1 MSILSKDYY
10 KILGVKKDASKE
22 EIKKAYKKL
31 AKKYHPDLNKDPD
44 AAEKFK
50 EVNEA
55 AAVLGDPQKRQQ
67 YDQYG
72 TADFGQGQGF
82 GGFDFS
88 DFASKGFDFENIFE
102 NLFSGMGFGGF
113 GGRRQRSNRGRDLV
127 FDMSI
132 TLEEAA
138 KGVKKKIDIDKQVEC
153 EACKGTGAEKGSKM
167 KTCEQ
172 CNGTGV
178 SRQTRRTPFGVF
190 QTQTTCR
197 QCQGRGEYIEEPCP
211 ECQGQGRY
219 EKEVQVEVKIPAGVD
234 TGTQVR
240 LKGEGEA
247 GFQGSTPGDL
257 YIRIRVKPHKIFER
271 QGKELYLKAPLPFA
285 TACLGGELEVPTLDG
300 KTKIKI
306 PAGTQSGVIFRIKD
320 KGIPDLHGYGK
331 GGLNVEVYID
341 VPKKLNKKQK
351 ELLKEF
357 DKGTKKKKKWWPSFL
372 SLF

>member
-1 MSILSKDYY
+1 MAKDYY
-10 KILGVKKDASKE
+10 KILGVKKEATKE

-31 AKKYHPDLNKDPD
+31 AKKYHPDLNKDPS

-67 YDQYG
+67 YDQFG

-82 GGFDFS
+82 GGFDFR
-88 DFASKGFDFENIFE
+88 DFAAGQGFDFENIFE

-113 GGRRQRSNRGRDLV
+113 GGGRRRARPGRGRDLV
-127 FDMSI
+127 FDLTV

-138 KGVKKKIDIDKQVEC
+138 KGVKKKIEIDKLVEC
-153 EACKGTGAEKGSKM
+153 EKCKGTGAAKGSSM
-167 KTCEQ
+167 KSCED

-178 SRQTRRTPFGVF
+178 YRQTRRTPFGVF
-190 QTQTTCR
+190 QTQSACR
-197 QCQGRGEYIEEPCP
+197 RCQGRGEYIEDSCSNCE
-211 ECQGQGRY
+211 GQGRY
-219 EKEVQVEVKIPAGVD
+219 EKEVIEEIKIPAGVD
-234 TGTQVR
+234 EGTQVR

-247 GFQGSTPGDL
+247 GFQGSTAGDL
-257 YIRIRVKPHKIFER
+257 YLRIHVKPHKVFER

-306 PAGTQSGVIFRIKD
+306 PAGTQSGVIFRIKG
-320 KGIPDLHGYGK
+320 KGMPDLHGYGT
-331 GGLNVEVYID
+331 GSLNVEVYID
-341 VPKKLNKKQK
+341 VPKKLTKKQK
-351 ELLKEF
+351 ESIKEF
-357 DKGTKKKKKWWPSFL
+357 GKGTKKKKKWWPSFL

>member
-1 MSILSKDYY
+1 MTKDYY
-10 KILGVKKDASKE
+10 KILGVKKEATKE

-50 EVNEA
+50 EINEA
-55 AAVLGDPQKRQQ
+55 AAVLGDPQKKQQ
-67 YDQYG
+67 YDQFG

-113 GGRRQRSNRGRDLV
+113 GGRRQRSKRGRDLL
-127 FDMSI
+127 FDMTI

-138 KGVKKKIDIDKQVEC
+138 KGVKKKIDIDKLVEC

-197 QCQGRGEYIEEPCP
+197 QCQGRGEYIEEPCA

-219 EKEVQVEVKIPAGVD
+219 EKEVEVEVKIPAGVD

-247 GFQGSTPGDL
+247 GFQGSTAGDL
-257 YIRIRVKPHKIFER
+257 YIRIRVKPHKVFER
-271 QGKELYLKAPLPFA
+271 QGKELYLKAPLPYA
-285 TACLGGELEVPTLDG
+285 TACLGGNLEVPTLDG

-306 PAGTQSGVIFRIKD
+306 PAATQSGVIFRIKD
-320 KGIPDLHGYGK
+320 KGMPDLHGYGT

-351 ELLKEF
+351 ELLKDF
-357 DKGTKKKKKWWPSFL
+357 DKGIKKKKKWWPSFL

>member
-1 MSILSKDYY
+1 MTKDYY
-10 KILGVKKDASKE
+10 KILGVKKEATKE

-31 AKKYHPDLNKDPD
+31 AKKYHPDLNKDPE

-55 AAVLGDPQKRQQ
+55 AAVLADPQKRQQ
-67 YDQYG
+67 YDQFG
-72 TADFGQGQGF
+72 TADFGQGA
-82 GGFDFS
+82 GGFDFRN
-88 DFASKGFDFENIFE
+88 FASQGFDFDSIFE
-102 NLFSGMGFGGF
+102 NLFSGFGFGGF
-113 GGRRQRSNRGRDLV
+113 GGRRQRSRRGRDLL
-127 FDMSI
+127 FDLTI

-138 KGVKKKIDIDKQVEC
+138 KGTKKKIEIDKLVEC
-153 EACKGTGAEKGSKM
+153 EKCKGTGAEKGSKM

-190 QTQTTCR
+190 QTQTACR
-197 QCQGRGEYIEEPCP
+197 QCQGRGEYIEDPCP
-211 ECQGQGRY
+211 ECQGQGRH
-219 EKEVQVEVKIPAGVD
+219 EKEVEIEVKVPAGVAE
-234 TGTQVR
+234 GTQLRV
-240 LKGEGEA
+240 KGEGEA
-247 GFQGSTPGDL
+247 GFQGSAAGDL
-257 YIRIRVKPHKIFER
+257 YLRIHVKPHKIFER
-271 QGKELYLKAPLPFA
+271 QGRELYIKAPLPFT

-320 KGIPDLHGYGK
+320 KGMPDLHGYGK

-341 VPKKLNKKQK
+341 VPKKLTKKQK
-351 ELLKEF
+351 EALKSF
-357 DKGTKKKKKWWPSFL
+357 DKDTKKKKKWWPSFL